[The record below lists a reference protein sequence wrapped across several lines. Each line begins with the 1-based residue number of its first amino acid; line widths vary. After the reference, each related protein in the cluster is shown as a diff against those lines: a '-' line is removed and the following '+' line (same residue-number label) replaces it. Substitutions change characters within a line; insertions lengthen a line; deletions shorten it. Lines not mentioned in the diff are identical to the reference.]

1 MGVSNE
7 KRCKI
12 KYRIIIKH
20 KSEDYKIS
28 AVEYYLVEDKSQE
41 EVC

>member
-12 KYRIIIKH
+12 NTIN
-20 KSEDYKIS
+20 KSMKKGDLNPDFLIF
-28 AVEYYLVEDKSQE
+28 
-41 EVC
+41 